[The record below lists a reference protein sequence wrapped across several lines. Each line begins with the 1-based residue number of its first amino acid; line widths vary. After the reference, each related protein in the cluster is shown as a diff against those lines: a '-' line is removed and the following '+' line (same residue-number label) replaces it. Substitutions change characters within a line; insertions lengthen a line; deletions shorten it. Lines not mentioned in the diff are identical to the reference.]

1 MPAMSPTMTEGG
13 IAKWK
18 KKEGESFETG
28 EILLEI
34 VRRSLLQMALELLG
48 QRETDKAT
56 MDVEAQDDGIMGK
69 IIVSDGAKGV
79 PVGKVIALLAEEGD
93 DISNLEVPKEDG
105 ASAAPSESQQSS
117 SPPPSTSQPSSS
129 TPKSE
134 PAAARAPEHQGP
146 YHPHSK
152 HPIFPSVL
160 RLLQEHNLSTD
171 VDSLGIKGTGI
182 RGMLTKGDVLAHLG
196 LARGPMGT
204 FTPPK
209 LEQLL
214 GTVGLEKKVGG
225 GEKKVEEVKKS
236 WTADEVRRAIMAGL
250 EKQVKPAAL
259 PTQEHTFDSILG
271 DYIKTPKSAAST
283 AVPPAALPKQSSSS
297 SSYLDGLI

>member
-18 KKEGESFETG
+18 KKEGEAFETG

-34 VRRSLLQMALELLG
+34 
-48 QRETDKAT
+48 ETDKAT

-69 IIVSDGAKGV
+69 IIVADGSKGV

-105 ASAAPSESQQSS
+105 ASAASPASPEPS

-129 TPKSE
+129 APKSE
-134 PAAARAPEHQGP
+134 PAVPKHEGP
-146 YHPHSK
+146 YHPKSK

-171 VDSLGIKGTGI
+171 VDSIGIKGTGV
-182 RGMLTKGDVLAHLG
+182 RGMLTKGDVLAYLG
-196 LARGPMGT
+196 LAKGPTGT
-204 FTPPK
+204 YTAPK
-209 LEQLL
+209 LEEVL
-214 GTVGLEKKVGG
+214 GIVGLERKAGG
-225 GEKKVEEVKKS
+225 GAEKKVEEVKKS
-236 WTADEVRRAIMAGL
+236 WTADEARRAIIAGL
-250 EKQVKPAAL
+250 ERQVKPAAL
-259 PTQEHTFDSILG
+259 PTQEQTFDSILA
-271 DYIKTPKSAAST
+271 DYIKTPKSPAAST
-283 AVPPAALPKQSSSS
+283 TVPPAALPKQPSSP
-297 SSYLDGLI
+297 SYLDGLF